1 MTAGV
6 RLQWV
11 PVDPGNAEQAAF
23 AARLNAAEAATDAD
37 RRRRSRRYIED
48 AALPHVRLGYTDCVY
63 RHEGG
68 CLFTRL
74 RGGDVEV
81 GWTRDGD
88 VWRCSRFGLIVP
100 VADVP
105 QVPDAAPDVDRLCA
119 EAIRATWDL
128 DPHAR
133 LALALA
139 TARDAGH
146 AADDVLGRAVGH
158 GHVQLADP
166 QAAPVP
172 GELTGVRAA
181 LTTLEAP

>member
-1 MTAGV
+1 MGPV

-11 PVDPGNAEQAAF
+11 PADPDNAEQAAF
-23 AARLNAAEAATDAD
+23 ADRLNAAEAATDTG

-48 AALPHVRLGYTDCVY
+48 AVLPHVRIGHTDCVY

-88 VWRCSRFGLIVP
+88 VWRCSRFGLVVP

-105 QVPDAAPDVDRLCA
+105 EVTDAASDIEDV
-119 EAIRATWDL
+119 I
-128 DPHAR
+128 
-133 LALALA
+133 
-139 TARDAGH
+139 
-146 AADDVLGRAVGH
+146 
-158 GHVQLADP
+158 
-166 QAAPVP
+166 
-172 GELTGVRAA
+172 TGVRAA
-181 LTTLEAP
+181 PATLEAP